1 MSLYFIG
8 EMRREQRFWHLN
20 DARNLRQTLHERL
33 WEPRQ
38 GSRGP
43 VYVMQRFIANIS
55 SGKVV
60 SNSRENVYICIADGT
75 ERQRNDQSS
84 TDNAAFQALPV
95 TLIASRIKAVTRPF
109 CTSTLAGGWANL
121 HSVSGLVHLLRW
133 NSLQTSSCSH
143 RESLPFSRL
152 FMLTIAI
159 LPLLEDRESPP
170 SVGLYRERVVTPR
183 TILSLSFS
191 FSFSLSLSLSLCRS
205 KLLLVMI
212 GSFSPVACTRVD

>member
-20 DARNLRQTLHERL
+20 GARNAT
-33 WEPRQ
+33 
-38 GSRGP
+38 GS
-43 VYVMQRFIANIS
+43 
-55 SGKVV
+55 
-60 SNSRENVYICIADGT
+60 T

-84 TDNAAFQALPV
+84 TDNAAFQALAA
-95 TLIASRIKAVTRPF
+95 TLIASRIKCGSALLVATRAYDRTRNIYTHTYAVTRPF

-170 SVGLYRERVVTPR
+170 SVGLYRERVVTR
-183 TILSLSFS
+183 TLLPLFLSFS
-191 FSFSLSLSLSLCRS
+191 LTHSFSLSLSHTHTHSRTLSL
-205 KLLLVMI
+205 
-212 GSFSPVACTRVD
+212 SFSPPF